1 MKAKRL
7 TPSPFDLPASPEG
20 SPNRPSVVALI
31 RQYLACDGGRSL
43 EELRRKL
50 DPTITEDER
59 QEAMRARKYKTRVVN
74 RDRSLRESGATR
86 GKNWL

>member
-7 TPSPFDLPASPEG
+7 TPSPFDLPVSPAG
-20 SPNRPSVVALI
+20 SPIRPSVVALV

-50 DPTITEDER
+50 DPSITEDER
-59 QEAMRARKYKTRVVN
+59 MEALSRRCRKRGVTR
-74 RDRSLRESGATR
+74 RSPHGVR